1 MYKAPPTSDHAD
13 APLDARGVVDP
24 IRCECRQFGS
34 KDYCE
39 MAGGSRGTI
48 ESMRMVFKK
57 YTQEMETKQ
66 VVILKE
72 VKALSTKLWEYINRV
87 EHM

>member
-1 MYKAPPTSDHAD
+1 
-13 APLDARGVVDP
+13 
-24 IRCECRQFGS
+24 
-34 KDYCE
+34 